1 LVRGVLVVLVQT
13 GGKFYMIIYPAVD
26 IKGGRCVRLIQGE
39 FDKVTV
45 YSDNPVEMA
54 LKWEQLGAQYLH
66 VVDLDG
72 ARTGQVQNIPI
83 ISEMAVKLGIP
94 VQMGGGIRTI
104 ETIETIL
111 CKGIHRIILGT
122 SAVKDPNLVK
132 QALKNF
138 GDSIAI
144 GIDAKDGMVAI
155 EGWAKTSEFTAIGFA
170 RKMEQLGAKTIIYT
184 DISRDGMLKGPN
196 LKAMEEMVKAVGIEV
211 IASGGVSNLEDIR
224 HLKEVGVSG
233 AIVGKALYTKDLDL
247 KEAIEIAK

>member
-196 LKAMEEMVKAVGIEV
+196 LKAMEEMVKAVGI
-211 IASGGVSNLEDIR
+211 
-224 HLKEVGVSG
+224 
-233 AIVGKALYTKDLDL
+233 
-247 KEAIEIAK
+247 